1 MKISQPKHKTKKR
14 KRNSPHG
21 RNENKY
27 STHGRI
33 SISKKA
39 EPFPGYGR
47 VALLERIKDYGSITK
62 AAKSMGM
69 SYRNAWEL
77 VASMNK
83 LSKKPLVDRF
93 TGGKGGGGTVVT
105 EHGKKAIVLFWKL
118 RSDLMAFL
126 KKKEKELL
134 ELND

>member
-1 MKISQPKHKTKKR
+1 LYITLRMKISQPKHKTKKR

-33 SISKKA
+33 WISKK
-39 EPFPGYGR
+39 EETFLGYGR
-47 VALLERIKDYGSITK
+47 VVLLERIIDYGSITK

-83 LSKKPLVDRF
+83 LSKKT
-93 TGGKGGGGTVVT
+93 TGGSFYRWKGGRWHRSHRTWQKGNSF
-105 EHGKKAIVLFWKL
+105 VLETAL
-118 RSDLMAFL
+118 
-126 KKKEKELL
+126 
-134 ELND
+134 